1 MSGKIKSAGM
11 HGSGLVSNELSSVGN
26 FYGAIQS
33 FAWAVDAYPSKGG
46 WIPCDGAAI
55 GRTDYPSLFAVIST
69 TWGAG
74 NGSTT
79 FNVPDLRG
87 ATLRQ
92 AGASGTHTQGNTSA
106 LSGGNLGSYTN
117 DQIQASRWN
126 GNVGQLKVGGPQYQS
141 GFVGRTIGSH
151 GHAYRTGV
159 FYYDH
164 TQGGNSPYSSQFMN
178 WNRGSTTADNTNNT
192 ATDGATPRVG
202 GHTSPANAAVYYA
215 IYGGEKFS

>member
-1 MSGKIKSAGM
+1 M
-11 HGSGLVSNELSSVGN
+11 HGSGLVSNELSSLGN

-106 LSGGNLGSYTN
+106 MTGGNLGTMSN
-117 DQIQASRWN
+117 DQIQATRWE
-126 GNVGQLKVGGPQYQS
+126 GSTGTIKVGGPQYLA
-141 GFVGRTIGSH
+141 GFSGRTIGSH

-164 TQGGNSPYSSQFMN
+164 TQGGNAPYSSTFAN
-178 WNRGSTTADNTNNT
+178 FNRAVTGTSGTT
-192 ATDGATPRVG
+192 ATDGGPHRSG
-202 GHTSPANAAVYYA
+202 GFTGPANAAVYYA